1 MDNKLKKTALC
12 LLVLGSL
19 TACNSSDDN
28 STVTSNDYITA
39 IQAAE
44 EAEEIEESTEE
55 ETGEGNESTVTAV
68 NLLLNGDFESW
79 TDGVPDSWTTI
90 ETGISVL
97 QSVDLYHTESSSAA
111 ISVNTDV
118 QGDTDFRQS
127 IDVTAG
133 ATYLFSTWIYHTEG
147 MVSARLY
154 VDGYQGYSDADLVN
168 QWQEVTY
175 SYTADEDKSIEVG
188 LRFYDQTGF
197 DGEEIVYVD
206 NFSFSSDTVETTTDE
221 TTEEEITEEEEA
233 SEAVAEEETTDE
245 TVTEESDDNL
255 LVNGDFE
262 SWSTSLPDD
271 WTTID
276 SDISVS
282 QNTTIYNEG
291 SSSAEISVNSGTQG
305 STDLRQYIDV
315 TEGTTYTFSTSVYH
329 TDGLIK
335 ARLYIGGDYGTYS
348 DNTVLSGWQEV
359 TYSYTATASESIEAG
374 IRFYDQTGYVD
385 PEIVY
390 IDDFSVIADSN
401 SSSDTSTYY
410 ASAADLTGLELKTAL
425 YNIIKDHTTKTYSN
439 LWDFMSTNSLDV
451 YYENDGTILDMY
463 SENPSSSDTYNY
475 TPVTDQ
481 CGNYSGEGSCYNREH
496 SFPKSWFDDQYPMY
510 TDIHHLFATDGY
522 VNGKRSNYPY
532 GVVGTSTFVSD
543 NGSKVGSASSDLGYS
558 GTVFEPIDEFKG
570 DFARAY
576 FYMATRYE
584 DIISTWEVNSDSAA
598 AVLDSSSDYVFEEWV
613 ITMLKT
619 WNENDPVSQKELDR
633 NEAAYEFQ
641 GNRNPFID
649 HPEYVNEIWAD

>member
-44 EAEEIEESTEE
+44 EVEEVVESTEE
-55 ETGEGNESTVTAV
+55 ETVEGNESTVTAS

-79 TDGVPDSWTTI
+79 TDGVPDGWTTI

-97 QSVDLYHTESSSAA
+97 QSVDVYHSESSSAA
-111 ISVNTDV
+111 VSVNTDV

-206 NFSFSSDTVETTTDE
+206 NFSFSSDDQTTTDD
-221 TTEEEITEEEEA
+221 T
-233 SEAVAEEETTDE
+233 VEETVDEVVEDEVVEEPTDE
-245 TVTEESDDNL
+245 YVADDSDENL

-262 SWSTSLPDD
+262 SWSASLPSD

-276 SDISVS
+276 GDITVS
-282 QNTTIYNEG
+282 QNTSIYNEG
-291 SSSAEISVNSGTQG
+291 TSSAEVSVNSGSQG
-305 STDLRQYIDV
+305 DTDIRQSIDV
-315 TEGTTYTFSTSVYH
+315 IEGTTYTFSTWVYH
-329 TDGLIK
+329 TEGLIK
-335 ARLYIGGDYGTYS
+335 ARLYIGAEYATYS
-348 DNTVLSGWQEV
+348 DNTVLNAWQEV
-359 TYSYTATASESIEAG
+359 TYSYTAAASESIEAG

-390 IDDFSVIADSN
+390 IDDFSVSSD
-401 SSSDTSTYY
+401 SSSDTSAYY

-425 YNIIKDHTTKTYSN
+425 YNIVKDHTTKTYSN
-439 LWDFMSTNSLDV
+439 LWDFMGTNSLDV
-451 YYENDGTILDMY
+451 YYENDGSILDMY

-532 GVVGTSTFVSD
+532 GIVGTSTFVSD

-613 ITMLKT
+613 ITMLKS

>member
-221 TTEEEITEEEEA
+221 TTEEEITEEEET

-496 SFPKSWFDDQYPMY
+496 SFPKSWFNDEYPMY

-522 VNGKRSNYPY
+522 VNGQRSNYPY

-619 WNENDPVSQKELDR
+619 WSENDPVSQKELDR

>member
-44 EAEEIEESTEE
+44 EVEEVVESTEE
-55 ETGEGNESTVTAV
+55 ETVEGNESTVTAS

-79 TDGVPDSWTTI
+79 TDGVPDGWTTI

-97 QSVDLYHTESSSAA
+97 QSVDVYHSESSSAA
-111 ISVNTDV
+111 VSVNTDV

-206 NFSFSSDTVETTTDE
+206 NFSFSSDDQTTTDD
-221 TTEEEITEEEEA
+221 T
-233 SEAVAEEETTDE
+233 VEETVDEVVEDEVVEEPTDE
-245 TVTEESDDNL
+245 YVADDSDENL
-255 LVNGDFE
+255 LVNGNFE
-262 SWSTSLPDD
+262 SWSASLPSD

-276 SDISVS
+276 GDITVS

-291 SSSAEISVNSGTQG
+291 TSSAEVSVNSGSQG
-305 STDLRQYIDV
+305 DTDIRQSIDV
-315 TEGTTYTFSTSVYH
+315 IEGTTYTFSTWVYH
-329 TDGLIK
+329 TEGLIK
-335 ARLYIGGDYGTYS
+335 ARLYIGAEYATYS
-348 DNTVLSGWQEV
+348 DNTVLNAWQEV
-359 TYSYTATASESIEAG
+359 TYSYTAAASESIEAG

-390 IDDFSVIADSN
+390 IDDFSVSSD
-401 SSSDTSTYY
+401 SSSDTSVYY

-425 YNIIKDHTTKTYSN
+425 YNIVKDHTTKTYSN
-439 LWDFMSTNSLDV
+439 LWDFMGTNSLDV
-451 YYENDGTILDMY
+451 YYENDGSILDMY

-532 GVVGTSTFVSD
+532 GIVGTSTFVSD
-543 NGSKVGSASSDLGYS
+543 NGSKVGAASSDLGYS

-613 ITMLKT
+613 ITMLKS
-619 WNENDPVSQKELDR
+619 WNEIDPVSQKELDR

>member
-44 EAEEIEESTEE
+44 EVEEVVESTEE
-55 ETGEGNESTVTAV
+55 ETVEGNESTVTAS

-79 TDGVPDSWTTI
+79 TDGVPDGWTTI

-97 QSVDLYHTESSSAA
+97 QSVDVYHSESSSAA
-111 ISVNTDV
+111 VSVNTDV

-206 NFSFSSDTVETTTDE
+206 NFSFSSDDQTTTDD
-221 TTEEEITEEEEA
+221 T
-233 SEAVAEEETTDE
+233 VEETVDEVVEDEVVEEPTDE
-245 TVTEESDDNL
+245 YVADDSDENL

-262 SWSTSLPDD
+262 SWSASLPSD

-276 SDISVS
+276 GDITVS
-282 QNTTIYNEG
+282 QNTSIYNEG
-291 SSSAEISVNSGTQG
+291 TSSAEVSVNSGSQG
-305 STDLRQYIDV
+305 DTDIRQSIDV
-315 TEGTTYTFSTSVYH
+315 IEGTTYTFSTWVYH
-329 TDGLIK
+329 TEGLIK
-335 ARLYIGGDYGTYS
+335 ARLYIGAEYATYS
-348 DNTVLSGWQEV
+348 DNTVLNAWQEV
-359 TYSYTATASESIEAG
+359 TYSYTAAASESIEAG

-390 IDDFSVIADSN
+390 IDDFSVSSD
-401 SSSDTSTYY
+401 SSSDTSVYY

-425 YNIIKDHTTKTYSN
+425 YNIVKDHTTKTYSN
-439 LWDFMSTNSLDV
+439 LWDFMGTNSLDV
-451 YYENDGTILDMY
+451 YYENDGSILDMY

-532 GVVGTSTFVSD
+532 GIVGTSTFVSD
-543 NGSKVGSASSDLGYS
+543 NGSKVGAASSDLGYS

-613 ITMLKT
+613 ITMLKS
-619 WNENDPVSQKELDR
+619 WNEIDPVSQKELDR

>member
-221 TTEEEITEEEEA
+221 TTEEEITEEEET

-496 SFPKSWFDDQYPMY
+496 SFPKSWFNDEYPMY

-522 VNGKRSNYPY
+522 VNGQRSNYPY